1 MIKERLQALRHLLN
15 QYNYAG
21 YIVPSSDEYMSE
33 YTPHYAK
40 RLEYMTG
47 FTGSNGVAVIL
58 PHITLFF
65 TDGRYL
71 TQSKQ
76 QLDPELFEVHNI
88 ADFFSFNWQNYI
100 VREQKIAFDPR
111 LFSNQYIHNLKNLT
125 LVSEKRNLIDL
136 IWSDQPSRPQSKIF
150 EYDAKYAGQA
160 YEDKITLCRN
170 FLSEYQSEALLICD
184 SASVCWLLNIR
195 ANDVDFCPILLSHL
209 LITKTEIYLFT
220 EAQRNIS
227 EIDRGNLILM
237 QMEKLPQI
245 LSSINGKIL
254 FDENQASIFLYNI
267 LSSLYSKHITNPC
280 MLWKACKNSI
290 EIEWAKKGHIQDA
303 VAVCEALAFINDNN
317 LSEVTEFEIGQL
329 LTEYRKLGN
338 SYVLDSF
345 PPICGYQDNGA
356 VIHYRACKKSAKKLR
371 GSGLLLLDSGGH
383 YMGSTTDITRVILI
397 GENKKEYV
405 EYYTRVLK
413 GHIALACVKFPKNK
427 IAGSHLDV
435 LARKFL
441 WEVGADYGHGTG
453 HGVGNFL
460 SVHEGPQNISLAVA
474 KTPLMAGMILSNEPG
489 YYREGEFGIRIEN
502 LMYVTEYPN
511 DILGFE
517 MLTLVPYAK
526 NLIDLAMLSKEEL
539 DFLKDY
545 YNKIGNTIAPLLSE
559 RAKSWLRSQI
569 EF

>member
-1 MIKERLQALRHLLN
+1 MIRERLQELRHLLN
-15 QYNYAG
+15 QYNYDG
-21 YIVPSSDEYMSE
+21 YLVPSSDEYMSE

-47 FTGSNGVAVIL
+47 FTGSNGMAVIL

-76 QLDPELFEVHNI
+76 QLDHELFEVHNI
-88 ADFFSFNWQNYI
+88 ADFFSFNWQNYAL
-100 VREQKIAFDPR
+100 REQKIAFDPR
-111 LFSNQYIHNLKNLT
+111 LFSNQYIHNFKNLA
-125 LVSEKRNLIDL
+125 LVSEPQNLIDL

-160 YEDKITLCRN
+160 YEDKVALCRD
-170 FLSEYQSEALLICD
+170 FLKEHQGDALLICD

-209 LITKTEIYLFT
+209 LITQTEIYLFT
-220 EAQRNIS
+220 EAQRDIS
-227 EIDRGNLILM
+227 GISRGNLILM
-237 QMEKLPQI
+237 QMERLPQI

-254 FDENQASIFLYNI
+254 FDENQTSIFLYNL
-267 LSSLYSKHITNPC
+267 LSDLASKNITNPC
-280 MLWKACKNSI
+280 ILWKACKNSI

-303 VAVCEALAFINDNN
+303 VAVCEALAFINDND

-329 LTEYRKLGN
+329 LTEYRKLRN

-356 VIHYRACKKSAKKLR
+356 VIHYRACKESAKKLCE
-371 GSGLLLLDSGGH
+371 SGLLLLDSGGH

-413 GHIALACVKFPKNK
+413 GHIALAGVKFPKNK
-427 IAGSHLDV
+427 VTGAHLDV
-435 LARKFL
+435 LARQYL
-441 WEVGADYGHGTG
+441 WEVAADYGHGTG

-460 SVHEGPQNISLAVA
+460 SVHEGPQNISLGIA
-474 KTPLMAGMILSNEPG
+474 KTYLMPGMILSNEPG

-502 LMYVTEYPN
+502 LMYVTEYSN
-511 DILGFE
+511 NILGFE
-517 MLTLVPYAK
+517 MLTLVPYAR
-526 NLIDLAMLSKEEL
+526 NLINFEMLSKEEL
-539 DFLKDY
+539 NFLKDY
-545 YNKIGNTIAPLLSE
+545 YNKIDTIITPLLSE

-569 EF
+569 EL

>member
-1 MIKERLQALRHLLN
+1 MIKERLQELRQLLN

-40 RLEYMTG
+40 RLEYITG

-58 PHITLFF
+58 PQITLFF

-76 QLDPELFEVHNI
+76 QLDAALFEVHDI
-88 ADFFSFNWQNYI
+88 AEFFSFNWQNYI
-100 VREQKIAFDPR
+100 LQEQKIAFDPR
-111 LFSNQYIHNLKNLT
+111 LFTHQYIHNLKNIT
-125 LVSEKRNLIDL
+125 LVSEERNLIDL
-136 IWSDQPSRPQSKIF
+136 IWRDQPARPQSEIF
-150 EYDAKYAGQA
+150 EYDEQYAGQG
-160 YEDKITLCRN
+160 YGDKITLCRN
-170 FLSEYQSEALLICD
+170 FLREHQSDGLLVCD

-195 ANDVDFCPILLSHL
+195 ANDVDFCPILLGHL
-209 LITKTEIYLFT
+209 LITHTEIYLFT
-220 EAQRNIS
+220 KEQRDVSKIN
-227 EIDRGNLILM
+227 RVGLVYM
-237 QMEKLPQI
+237 RMEKLPQI
-245 LSSINGKIL
+245 LSSVKGAIL
-254 FDENQASIFLYNI
+254 FDDNQTSIFLYNV
-267 LSSLYSKHITNPC
+267 LSSLISKHVINPC
-280 MLWKACKNSI
+280 MLWKACKNSR

-303 VAVCEALAFINDNN
+303 VAICEALAFIDNSD
-317 LSEVTEFEIGQL
+317 LSEVTEFQIGQL
-329 LTEYRKLGN
+329 LTEYRKLGDG
-338 SYVLDSF
+338 YVLDSF

-356 VIHYRACKKSAKKLR
+356 VIHYRACEKSAKKLN

-383 YMGSTTDITRVILI
+383 YMGCTTDITRVILI
-397 GENKKEYV
+397 GENKKEYI

-413 GHIALACVKFPKNK
+413 GHIALASVKFPRNK
-427 IAGSHLDV
+427 VSGAHLDV
-435 LARKFL
+435 LARKYL

-460 SVHEGPQNISLAVA
+460 SVHEGPQNISLVA
-474 KTPLMAGMILSNEPG
+474 RTPLVSGMILSNEPG
-489 YYREGEFGIRIEN
+489 YYREGEFGVRIEN
-502 LMYVTEYPN
+502 LMYVKEYTD

-526 NLIDLAMLSKEEL
+526 DLIDFDMFSNEEL

-545 YNKIGNTIAPLLSE
+545 YSKIEAQISPLLSV

-569 EF
+569 EI